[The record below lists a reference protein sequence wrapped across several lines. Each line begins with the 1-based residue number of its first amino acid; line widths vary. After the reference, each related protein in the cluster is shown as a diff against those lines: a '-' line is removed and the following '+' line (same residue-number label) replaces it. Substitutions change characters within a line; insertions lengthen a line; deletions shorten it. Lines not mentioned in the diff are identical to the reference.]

1 MENKIVIK
9 TIFFVTVLI
18 VLSACSQTPQ
28 WKYERTIQ
36 FENITPLGNI
46 KKDDFLY
53 VSDSDHNKVFKMD
66 LNWKVIET
74 YENFDRPMHI
84 DMDDGKLFI
93 PEYGADTITII
104 HGQKTSYLPINIELD
119 APASV
124 DVEGDGYLIA
134 DFYNHRIV
142 YSSQGK
148 NLTFGKKGKAD
159 GEFHYPTDIQFANN
173 LIYVADA
180 YNNRIQVFDKSGKF
194 KQSIGSEDGMNAATG
209 IYVTEH
215 SIAVTDFEN
224 SRVLIYGLSGKL
236 LQIIEE
242 HLDKPTD
249 VVIHKDK
256 LYAANYN
263 NKSIAVFKL
272 SQ

>member
-18 VLSACSQTPQ
+18 ILSACSQTPQ
-28 WKYERTIQ
+28 WKYERTLK
-36 FENITPLGNI
+36 FENITPLGII
-46 KKDDFLY
+46 KNDDFLY

-66 LNWKVIET
+66 INGEIIET
-74 YENFDRPMHI
+74 YENLDRPMHI
-84 DMDDGKLFI
+84 DIDKKKLFI

-104 HGQKTSYLPINIELD
+104 HDQKKSYLIVNIELD
-119 APASV
+119 APASI
-124 DVEGDGYLIA
+124 DVEGDDYLIA

-142 YSSQGK
+142 YNSEGK
-148 NLTFGKKGKAD
+148 DLTFGKKGKED

-180 YNNRIQVFDKSGKF
+180 YNNRVQVFDKSGKF
-194 KQSIGSEDGMNAATG
+194 RQSIGSEDDMNAATG

-224 SRVLIYGLSGKL
+224 SRILIYDLNGQL

-263 NKSIAVFKL
+263 NQSIAVFIFAD
-272 SQ
+272 